1 MSVLD
6 GFFST
11 WSNAKATFGEGTP
24 QTGDQFDGSP
34 ALSEAQSTL
43 DSAAPG
49 SWWTG
54 GAASAYGAANTNHQ
68 RVIGEIGALDKTLAA
83 QVNKSAEVVAN
94 GRTQLDA
101 VRQWV
106 VDAAAS
112 VPPGKN
118 RDQLLLPIANKGVGD
133 VMGIVQKTNSELGT
147 IGNTIQ
153 GLTGKYDK
161 LAGETFTPKEDKP
174 EIQGVKGD
182 EENKDE
188 AEKRAEEDV
197 KKTLAGDPAA
207 AARVD
212 EVLRGVKPYET
223 LSPEEAAYLHQMQV
237 QQKDMSIQD
246 IHAAEQK
253 LGDHK
258 NVIGDSWQ
266 LMSNDDVKYDDPD
279 HPGQQITGSRDQ
291 LPEHVKTMMTLG
303 TIADDFNRT
312 GETEVRD
319 MSQILK
325 DGRVELQTGTEVDR
339 GMIELSDRLMDN
351 PSPTNEQ
358 AVRDIFDSAGRD
370 HQIITDQLLG
380 RNEGGR
386 DGFLEDINSMDWRDD
401 GKSAGNLFNWTNEAV
416 GTPEAGIASQA
427 AEQYAE
433 YIGKHPELLHMPGL
447 GADQT
452 LGQYN
457 PELVKAYA
465 HGLTPYMADIASV
478 SGGAAD
484 DFEPLESDSTRPLA
498 KNIFAVLGTDVAAY
512 REFNTAA
519 NKLALENSYE
529 WANAV
534 KDHEQVFANDERMSA
549 AATLKGLI
557 DHGTAEGLAAI
568 GMHQDQ
574 MIDLKKSVYS
584 EAVGAL
590 SAAGGP
596 YGKAIGMFGGALGDS
611 FFGNGSDISGDV
623 KPMFADESARFATN
637 ALLAVGVDVP
647 GTDKYLVP
655 NKDMFGNVILDE
667 AGQPTTRLGNL
678 AELRKINLSMTD
690 DAYGGLLNQKIEE
703 IVGVGRNPAGP
714 FGDQY
719 EDVTR

>member
-24 QTGDQFDGSP
+24 QTGEQFDGSA
-34 ALSEAQSTL
+34 ALGQAQTTL

-54 GAASAYGAANTNHQ
+54 SASTAYGAANTNHQ

-147 IGNTIQ
+147 IGSAIQ

-161 LAGETFTPKEDKP
+161 LAGETFVPKEDNP

-182 EENKDE
+182 DEKEDVKKD
-188 AEKRAEEDV
+188 AEEDV
-197 KKTLAGDPAA
+197 KKTLEGDPVA

-212 EVLRGVKPYET
+212 EVLRGIKPYET

-246 IHAAEQK
+246 IHAAEQQ

-279 HPGQQITGSRDQ
+279 HPGQQIAGSRDQ

-303 TIADDFNRT
+303 TIADDLNRT

-319 MSQILK
+319 MAQILK

-358 AVRDIFDSAGRD
+358 AVREIFDSAGRD

-386 DGFLEDINSMDWRDD
+386 DGFLEDINSMNWRDD

-416 GTPEAGIASQA
+416 GTPEAGIAAEA
-427 AEQYAE
+427 AEQYAD
-433 YIGKHPELLHMPGL
+433 YIGNHKDELLHIPGF
-447 GADQT
+447 GDQT
-452 LGQYN
+452 LGQHN
-457 PELVKAYA
+457 PELVRAYA

-478 SGGAAD
+478 EGGANDAFGFLD
-484 DFEPLESDSTRPLA
+484 PGNSERDVA
-498 KNIFAVLGTDVAAY
+498 KGLFAVLGTDREAY
-512 REFNTAA
+512 VEFNSAADQLGLDKAHQWAEDVKHGGPLTAA
-519 NKLALENSYE
+519 DSRMTDA
-529 WANAV
+529 AV
-534 KDHEQVFANDERMSA
+534 
-549 AATLKGLI
+549 LKGLVAS
-557 DHGTAEGLAAI
+557 GTAEGTHARGLNDADAAEWRSAAYGKGVDALAA
-568 GMHQDQ
+568 
-574 MIDLKKSVYS
+574 
-584 EAVGAL
+584 L
-590 SAAGGP
+590 SGPAAPAIHYFGNAMESSILGGP
-596 YGKAIGMFGGALGDS
+596 IDTSNVVVPDMTQDEASRFVANALIADGVKLDGVNGDWMVDGRYASIQELTGLNRDAPSDTRFHEHLTDVLTPVLGG
-611 FFGNGSDISGDV
+611 NN
-623 KPMFADESARFATN
+623 PADE
-637 ALLAVGVDVP
+637 
-647 GTDKYLVP
+647 
-655 NKDMFGNVILDE
+655 ILTKFN
-667 AGQPTTRLGNL
+667 QIT
-678 AELRKINLSMTD
+678 KIT
-690 DAYGGLLNQKIEE
+690 G
-703 IVGVGRNPAGP
+703 
-714 FGDQY
+714 
-719 EDVTR
+719 